1 MPESAILR
9 PCFLQRAGAPLVL
22 GHRGASAT
30 HPENT
35 LLAFRQAMADGAD
48 GVELDVMRC
57 GSGEL
62 VVVHDDDL
70 GRVIGQK
77 PGTGPWIRSSTLA
90 ELRSHDVGSGERV
103 PLLSEVMEELGP
115 HALINIELK
124 SPDVKTFGEH
134 ARLVRNDGLA
144 EAAAELLARMPRP
157 PGTTLL
163 SSFDPMQLWRF
174 DRAVKLQRP
183 QVESELPLGFLFHRK
198 QPLPL
203 RAGWPSRVLP
213 VAAVHPDAA
222 LVDALSMRRWRK
234 KGYFVHVWTVDDARE
249 IAALCA
255 LGVDAIITNAPAA
268 TRALVDRLAP
278 SKPPS
283 GDVLASS

>member
-1 MPESAILR
+1 MSR
-9 PCFLQRAGAPLVL
+9 RSFLQKNGAPLVL

-35 LLAFRQAMADGAD
+35 LLAFRQAMTDGAD

-57 GSGEL
+57 STGEL

-77 PGTGPWIRSSTLA
+77 EGTGPWIRTSSLG
-90 ELRSHDVGSGERV
+90 ELRNHQVGAGERV
-103 PLLSEVMEELGP
+103 PLLSEVIEELGP
-115 HALINIELK
+115 HALINVELK

-144 EAAAELLARMPRP
+144 EAAAELLGRMQRP
-157 PGTTLL
+157 VGTTLI

-174 DRAVKLQRP
+174 DRAAKLQRP
-183 QVESELPLGFLFHRK
+183 LLELPLGFLFHRK

-222 LVDALSMRRWRK
+222 LVDAISMRRWRR
-234 KGYFVHVWTVDDARE
+234 KGYAVHVWTVDDARE

-255 LGVDAIITNAPAA
+255 LGVDAIITNRPGA

-278 SKPPS
+278 SVPPS
-283 GDVLASS
+283 GDALASS

>member
-1 MPESAILR
+1 MGR
-9 PCFLQRAGAPLVL
+9 RRFLEKGAGPIVL

-35 LLAFRQAMADGAD
+35 LLAFRQAMAQQAD

-77 PGTGPWIRSSTLA
+77 PGTGPLIRTTPLA
-90 ELRSHDVGSGERV
+90 ELRSHDVGAGERV
-103 PLLSEVMEELGP
+103 PLLSEVFEELGP
-115 HALINIELK
+115 DALINIELK

-144 EAAAELLARMPRP
+144 EAAAELLKRMPRP
-157 PGTTLL
+157 VETTLL

-174 DRAVKLQRP
+174 DRAMQGDGQRY
-183 QVESELPLGFLFHRK
+183 PLGYLFHRK

-222 LVDALSMRRWRK
+222 LIDAVSMRRWHR

-255 LGVDAIITNAPAA
+255 LGVDAIITNAPGA
-268 TRALVDRLAP
+268 TRALVERSTARAKTATA
-278 SKPPS
+278 SSESPS
-283 GDVLASS
+283 GDAIASS